1 LSRRI
6 AEHTETIGEQ
16 STAERLHEVRID
28 AKKLRYLVDVMPAF
42 YDAADLECI
51 LGALK
56 KLQGA
61 LGDFNDAT
69 VQEKR
74 LLECGHG
81 LAAAGGPAAVLIGLG
96 RLAEQS
102 RQRRERL
109 RGQVVERLAR
119 FRARDTQS
127 ACRRAF

>member
-1 LSRRI
+1 
-6 AEHTETIGEQ
+6 
-16 STAERLHEVRID
+16 
-28 AKKLRYLVDVMPAF
+28 MPAF

-51 LGALK
+51 LGTLK
-56 KLQGA
+56 KLQRV
-61 LGDFNDAT
+61 LGDFNDAS

-74 LLECGHG
+74 LIECGRG
-81 LAAAGGPAAVLIGLG
+81 LAAAGGPAAVLLGLG

-102 RQRRERL
+102 RQLRHHL

-127 ACRRAF
+127 ACRRAFKERAR